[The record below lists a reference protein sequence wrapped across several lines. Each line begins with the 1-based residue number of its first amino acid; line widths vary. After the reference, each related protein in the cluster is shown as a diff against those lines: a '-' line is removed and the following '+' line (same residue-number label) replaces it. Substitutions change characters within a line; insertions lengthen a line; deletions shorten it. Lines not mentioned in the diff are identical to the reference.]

1 MVRILMVDDDTAQLN
16 RMSEILRKAFPDY
29 EIHAATGLSEAIEKV
44 EELQA
49 ISLIVA
55 DYRLSDGTGYDLL
68 KYAQDRLTNVPVI
81 IITAYGKDEEQE
93 VRAALSFKQGAF
105 DFMHKPIDYDEL
117 IERIGRALRIAE
129 ELA

>member
-1 MVRILMVDDDTAQLN
+1 MVRVLMVDDDTAQLK

-29 EIHAATGLSEAIEKV
+29 EIYTVTGLSDAIKKV

-55 DYRLSDGTGYDLL
+55 DYRLNDGTGYDLL
-68 KYAQDRLTNVPVI
+68 KYSQDHLTNVPVI

-93 VRAALSFKQGAF
+93 VRGALSFKKGAV
-105 DFMHKPIDYDEL
+105 DFMHKPIDYDEF
-117 IERIGRALRIAE
+117 IERIARALRIAE